1 MGKNEIKNLN
11 PKEKI
16 ILMNEI
22 WESLDEQDSFINT
35 PQWHEEILKIRLA
48 KVKNGEAKTIS
59 LEELKSRCQLKI

>member
-22 WESLDEQDSFINT
+22 WEGLDEQDSFINT